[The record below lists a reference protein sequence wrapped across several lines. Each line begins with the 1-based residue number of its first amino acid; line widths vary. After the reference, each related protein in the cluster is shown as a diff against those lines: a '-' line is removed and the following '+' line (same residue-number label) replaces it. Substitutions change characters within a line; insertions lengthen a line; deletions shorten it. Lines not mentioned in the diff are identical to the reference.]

1 MSATP
6 FIKPANALCDQV
18 DELLARAKEE
28 PVFLTKDGAIAGV
41 LISTE
46 AWDQVFNKLEDLQDI
61 IDVQEA
67 LLEVARGEDEF
78 VTVTAEELRTMVKSD
93 AVPT

>member
-6 FIKPANALCDQV
+6 FIKPANALCDQH
-18 DELLARAKEE
+18 DELLERAKEE

-78 VTVTAEELRTMVKSD
+78 VTVTAEELRTRVKSD

>member
-6 FIKPANALCDQV
+6 YIKPANALCDQH
-18 DELLARAKEE
+18 DELLERAKEE

-46 AWDQVFNKLEDLQDI
+46 AWNQVFNKLEDLQDI

-67 LLEVARGEDEF
+67 LLEVARGKEEYIR
-78 VTVTAEELRTMVKSD
+78 VTDEELHEMINPD
-93 AVPT
+93 AIRA